1 MSKPNGKCRKKSIP
15 PEEADKSFAL
25 PYIIEASFGL
35 LILYVQIL
43 IQEMCACGI

>member
-1 MSKPNGKCRKKSIP
+1 MQKKSIP
-15 PEEADKSFAL
+15 PEEADKLFAL

-43 IQEMCACGI
+43 IQLKCGIQYYI